1 VKRLDQT
8 NAIEK
13 CALKAREDLVG
24 APSVRESLTNV
35 DPEVSPLATLAARLQ
50 RASDK

>member
-8 NAIEK
+8 KNSNG
-13 CALKAREDLVG
+13 ALKAREDLVG

-35 DPEVSPLATLAARLQ
+35 DPEASPLATLYARL
-50 RASDK
+50 